1 MALKFIDGF
10 DHYAATSE
18 SAANIAAYLTAAGYT
33 VGNAANGKLN
43 IVAGQDAGSV
53 GIKLTIDAG
62 SATPPNFSF
71 PLTTTADLIV
81 FGFSFRGNGS
91 RVRFCRLNGVVDI
104 GWDSTTGKIVV
115 SGTLGNDVIILN
127 AFWYIEVVINKATN
141 KLTVYANDAVQLEVD
156 LPGGAVTN
164 NHVIQWGLTGANAAA
179 ATVEIDDFYCV
190 DSSGGQVVARTGPM
204 QVITRAP
211 TTDVTTEWTPVG
223 STGSHASIAAQLSP
237 NTANA
242 PYLQANLEGKTDRFS
257 SNTVL
262 PNDNVIFGVQTVAYA
277 KKGDLDNRA
286 LGMLVKTTAGE
297 SEQQVALATS
307 YAYKTAMFEQA
318 PGNVPWNQNRV
329 ESSNFGIV
337 AR

>member
-10 DHYAATSE
+10 DHYAPTTE

-33 VGNAANGKLN
+33 VANAANGKLN

-53 GIKLTIDAG
+53 GMKLTIDAG
-62 SATPPNFSF
+62 SNTPPNFAYPF
-71 PLTTTADLIV
+71 TTTADSIF

-91 RVRFCRLNGVVDI
+91 RTRLCRLNGVIDV
-104 GWDSTTGKIVV
+104 GWDATTGKLTVGAV
-115 SGTLGNDVIILN
+115 QGTDVIILN
-127 AFWYIEVVINKATN
+127 AFWYIEVVIDKAAL
-141 KLTVYANDAVQLEVD
+141 KVRVYANDALQLEAD

-164 NHVIQWGLTGANAAA
+164 NHVIQWGLTGANATA
-179 ATVEIDDFYCV
+179 ATVEIDDFYIA
-190 DSSGGQVVARTGPM
+190 DSSGGVQNTRTGPM

-211 TTDVTTEWTPVG
+211 TADVTTEWTPQG
-223 STGSHASIAAQLSP
+223 SSGTHFSIAAQLSP

-297 SEQQVALATS
+297 SEVQVTLATS

-318 PGNVPWNQNRV
+318 PGAVAWNQNRV